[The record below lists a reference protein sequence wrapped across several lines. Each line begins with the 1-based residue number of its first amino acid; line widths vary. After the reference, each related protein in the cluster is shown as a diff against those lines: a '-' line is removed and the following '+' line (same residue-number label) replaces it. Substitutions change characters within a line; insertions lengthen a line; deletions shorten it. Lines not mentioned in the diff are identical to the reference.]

1 MTPHWHWH
9 WHEGGVPR
17 VFFAFAGAR
26 GLGVRLVAG
35 FMRMAASRYSFPGGA
50 GENWCGTAA
59 LPHVQGVTG

>member
-1 MTPHWHWH
+1 M
-9 WHEGGVPR
+9 PR
-17 VFFAFAGAR
+17 VFFAFAGER

-35 FMRMAASRYSFPGGA
+35 FMRMAASRYSLPGEE